1 MKILTLNC
9 GSSSVKYQVYD
20 WENRVPLA
28 KGVVERVTIG
38 DSFIVHEV
46 RGREPVRIERDCP
59 SHVEAI
65 QLVLEILT
73 HPDYGVLGDIKE
85 IKAVGHRVV
94 HGGEAF
100 TKSVL
105 IDQKAIETFKEL
117 SILAPLHNPANVMG
131 IEAAIKVLPDIPH
144 IAVMDTAFHQT
155 MPTHVYLYAVPYEWY
170 EKHKVRR
177 YGFHG
182 TSHLYVSRR
191 AAALLG
197 KKPSEVN
204 LITCHIGNGASIT
217 AIKNGQSYDHSM
229 GFTPLEGLI
238 MGTRSG
244 DLDPAIIPY
253 IMKREGIT
261 AQQVVNILNK
271 KSGVLGITGKYTD
284 RRDVIKA
291 AEEGDERA
299 KLALMMESYRI
310 KKYIGAYMAAL
321 GRVDA
326 IVFTAGVGEM
336 AWQIR
341 EMALENLENLGIYLD
356 RDRNR
361 KAVSRNREFLISTDD
376 SPVKVF
382 VIPTDEELVFTE
394 DVVAIIEGRYDVP
407 SKFSYTFESPSYR
420 NLLREEAYK
429 REMEEKNGSGN

>member
-1 MKILTLNC
+1 
-9 GSSSVKYQVYD
+9 
-20 WENRVPLA
+20 
-28 KGVVERVTIG
+28 
-38 DSFIVHEV
+38 
-46 RGREPVRIERDCP
+46 
-59 SHVEAI
+59 
-65 QLVLEILT
+65 
-73 HPDYGVLGDIKE
+73 
-85 IKAVGHRVV
+85 
-94 HGGEAF
+94 
-100 TKSVL
+100 
-105 IDQKAIETFKEL
+105 
-117 SILAPLHNPANVMG
+117 
-131 IEAAIKVLPDIPH
+131 
-144 IAVMDTAFHQT
+144 
-155 MPTHVYLYAVPYEWY
+155 
-170 EKHKVRR
+170 
-177 YGFHG
+177 
-182 TSHLYVSRR
+182 
-191 AAALLG
+191 
-197 KKPSEVN
+197 
-204 LITCHIGNGASIT
+204 
-217 AIKNGQSYDHSM
+217 M

-261 AQQVVNILNK
+261 AQQVVNVLNK

-299 KLALMMESYRI
+299 KLALKMESYRI

-326 IVFTAGVGEM
+326 VVFTAGVGEM

-341 EMALENLENLGIYLD
+341 EMALENLENLGIRLD
-356 RDRNR
+356 KERNR
-361 KAVSRNREFLISTDD
+361 KAVSRNKEFLISTDD

-407 SKFSYTFESPSYR
+407 SRFSYTFESPSYR

-429 REMEEKNGSGN
+429 RETEGRNGPGN